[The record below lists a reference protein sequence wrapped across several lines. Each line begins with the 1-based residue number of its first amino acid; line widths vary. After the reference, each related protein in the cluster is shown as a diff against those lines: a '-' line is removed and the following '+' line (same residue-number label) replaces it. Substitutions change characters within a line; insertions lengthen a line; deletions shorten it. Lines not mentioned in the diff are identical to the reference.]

1 MYSLLVG
8 LDENKNEL
16 VLGII
21 GMLHYNTMYSLLV
34 GLDEYKNELVL
45 GM

>member
-1 MYSLLVG
+1 MYLLLVG

-21 GMLHYNTMYSLLV
+21 GMLQCIYCW
-34 GLDEYKNELVL
+34 
-45 GM
+45 